1 MFFAVLLR
9 IPDSQQTITGFFID
23 LILSILAEIL
33 STGILMERGIL
44 PLSYSC
50 GVLTSIMTA
59 PFFIASLILFFPN
72 KKPNM
77 LIFFFHQF
85 AGATLHNTILFL
97 PIIFHDCLF
106 PPLLLF
112 PIHKFC
118 QHA

>member
-1 MFFAVLLR
+1 M
-9 IPDSQQTITGFFID
+9 TGFFID

-59 PFFIASLILFFPN
+59 PFFSASLTLFFPN
-72 KKPNM
+72 RKPNM
-77 LIFFFHQF
+77 MNLFSFMKIMQPLISFFHRS
-85 AGATLHNTILFL
+85 ADATSHNTNLFL
-97 PIIFHDCLF
+97 LIVFHDYLF
-106 PPLLLF
+106 QRYRLF
-112 PIHKFC
+112 PIHKFY